1 MREIDGVLVL
11 QGMEYREGEIAREV
25 ARAPIFVADFD
36 FREHEITKKIIN
48 QKTLNIMITNLNL
61 MEGQEDL
68 RIVEH
73 LDMQKLPESVQ
84 QMLSLASTP
93 EEQDI
98 LLMAT
103 LAAASACVPNLYFTY
118 GPTGKKYYANL
129 QCFILAAAA
138 SGKGIANQ
146 ALEMVRV
153 IDEQYPM
160 LIAGDSTLPAW
171 YKALEEQGGC
181 GYMHESEGSVITD
194 IWKSGAANYNT
205 ALRKA
210 AEHEPISRNRV
221 KGASEIKDPRL
232 SMLLTGTFG
241 QYKALV
247 PSVENGYFSR
257 LLTVVIKGTNG
268 FDKRYVCSKGGQ
280 SAIPKIVGQRLLRV
294 YEQLTQSQEREWSL
308 TKSQKERLGEHLETE
323 YGTLIGLL
331 GDNFHSAVIRVAV
344 QIERIAM
351 ILSALRIQSTEY
363 RTQTELNSDEMDEE
377 SRIISGKTDE
387 AKSGDKNIAERRNIL
402 VCRDEDYETAEM
414 IGNKMLMHMAAAYR
428 MIDGDA
434 QECVPEIKPIDQ
446 RKVVFEQL
454 KTEYNHGDLAE
465 EAKRQG
471 ISKRTVERWNLIW
484 IENGLVEKTNHGQYR
499 KVA

>member
-1 MREIDGVLVL
+1 ML
-11 QGMEYREGEIAREV
+11 
-25 ARAPIFVADFD
+25 
-36 FREHEITKKIIN
+36 K
-48 QKTLNIMITNLNL
+48 NLNW

-73 LDMQKLPESVQ
+73 LDMHKLPESVQ
-84 QMLSLASTP
+84 QMVALASMP

-98 LLMAT
+98 ILMAT
-103 LAAASACVPNLYFTY
+103 LAAASACVPNLYFAY

-146 ALEMVRV
+146 ALEVVRV

-160 LIAGDSTLPAW
+160 LIAGDSTLAAF
-171 YKALEEQGGC
+171 YKALEQQDGV

-194 IWKSGAANYNT
+194 IWKTSAANYNT

-210 AEHEPISRNRV
+210 AEHEPICRNRV
-221 KGASEIKDPRL
+221 KGASEIKSPRL

-257 LLTVVIKGTNG
+257 MLTVVIRGTNG
-268 FDKRYVCSKGGQ
+268 FDKRYVSSKGGQ
-280 SAIPKIVGQRLLRV
+280 IATPKIVGQRLLRT
-294 YEQLTQSQEREWSL
+294 YEALMNGGEREWSL
-308 TKSQKERLGEHLETE
+308 TNAQKERLGEHLETE
-323 YGTLIGLL
+323 YDTLIGLL
-331 GDNFHSAVIRVAV
+331 GENFHSAVVRMAV
-344 QIERIAM
+344 QIERMAM
-351 ILSALRIQSTEY
+351 VLTAMRGNMP
-363 RTQTELNSDEMDEE
+363 ELNSG
-377 SRIISGKTDE
+377 STDKVFLC
-387 AKSGDKNIAERRNIL
+387 A
-402 VCRDEDYETAEM
+402 DEDYEAAEM
-414 IGNKMLMHMAAAYR
+414 IGNKMLLHMAAAYR

-434 QECVPEIKPIDQ
+434 QDVVPEIKPIDQ

-454 KTEYNHGDLAE
+454 KAEYNHGDLAE

-471 ISKRTVERWNLIW
+471 ISKRTIERWNQSW

>member
-1 MREIDGVLVL
+1 
-11 QGMEYREGEIAREV
+11 
-25 ARAPIFVADFD
+25 
-36 FREHEITKKIIN
+36 
-48 QKTLNIMITNLNL
+48 MIKDLNL

-73 LDMQKLPESVQ
+73 LDMHKLPESVQ
-84 QMLSLASTP
+84 QMISLASTP

-98 LLMAT
+98 ILMAT

-160 LIAGDSTLPAW
+160 LIAGDSTLPAF

-194 IWKSGAANYNT
+194 IWKNSAANYNT

-221 KGASEIKDPRL
+221 KGASEIKNPRL

-257 LLTVVIKGTNG
+257 LLTVVIRGTNG
-268 FDKRYVCSKGGQ
+268 FDKRYVSSKGGQ
-280 SAIPKIVGQRLLRV
+280 SVIPKIVGQRLLRT
-294 YEQLTQSQEREWSL
+294 YEALMNGGEREWSL
-308 TKSQKERLGEHLETE
+308 TDAQKERLGEHLETE

-331 GDNFHSAVIRVAV
+331 GDNFHSAVIRMAV
-344 QIERIAM
+344 QIERMAM
-351 ILSALRIQSTEY
+351 ILTAMRGESGE
-363 RTQTELNSDEMDEE
+363 SDSPEKEE
-377 SRIISGKTDE
+377 SNRILSGTMDKTFYC
-387 AKSGDKNIAERRNIL
+387 S
-402 VCRDEDYETAEM
+402 DEDYETAEM
-414 IGNKMLMHMAAAYR
+414 IGNKMLLHMAAAYR

-434 QECVPEIKPIDQ
+434 QDVVPEIKPLDQ
-446 RKVVFEQL
+446 RKVLFEQL
-454 KTEYNHGDLAE
+454 KTEYSHGDLAE

-471 ISKRTVERWNLIW
+471 VSKRTVERWNLSW
-484 IENGLVEKTNHGQYR
+484 IEIGLVEKTNHGQYR

>member
-1 MREIDGVLVL
+1 ML
-11 QGMEYREGEIAREV
+11 
-25 ARAPIFVADFD
+25 
-36 FREHEITKKIIN
+36 
-48 QKTLNIMITNLNL
+48 TNLNS

-98 LLMAT
+98 ILMAT
-103 LAAASACVPNLYFTY
+103 LAAASACVPNLYFRY

-160 LIAGDSTLPAW
+160 LVAGDSTLAAW
-171 YKALEEQGGC
+171 YKALEERGGA

-194 IWKSGAANYNT
+194 IWKTSAANYNT

-210 AEHEPISRNRV
+210 AEHEAISRNRCT
-221 KGASEIKDPRL
+221 GSSEIKNPRL

-257 LLTVVIKGTNG
+257 LLTVVIRDTHP
-268 FDKRYVCSKGGQ
+268 FDKRYVSSKGGQ
-280 SAIPKIVGQRLLRV
+280 SVIPKIVGQRLLRT
-294 YEQLTQSQEREWSL
+294 YESLMNAGEQEWSL
-308 TKSQKERLGEHLETE
+308 TEAQKERLGEHLETE
-323 YGTLIGLL
+323 YSTLIGLL
-331 GDNFHSAVIRVAV
+331 GDNFHSAVVRMAV

-351 ILSALRIQSTEY
+351 ILTVLRQGSALAA
-363 RTQTELNSDEMDEE
+363 NSA
-377 SRIISGKTDE
+377 SL
-387 AKSGDKNIAERRNIL
+387 IAL
-402 VCRDEDYETAEM
+402 TCSDADYTTAEL
-414 IGNKMLMHMAAAYR
+414 IGNRLLLHMAAAYR
-428 MIDGDA
+428 LIDGDK
-434 QECVPEIKPIDQ
+434 QDVVPEIKPVDQ
-446 RKVVFEQL
+446 RTILLAALPE
-454 KTEYNHGDLAE
+454 EYESKKLYS
-465 EAKRQG
+465 EAQSQG
-471 ISKRTVERWNLIW
+471 ICVRTATRWNDYW
-484 IENGLVEKTNHGQYR
+484 QEHGLVQKIRHGYYK

>member
-1 MREIDGVLVL
+1 ML
-11 QGMEYREGEIAREV
+11 
-25 ARAPIFVADFD
+25 
-36 FREHEITKKIIN
+36 K
-48 QKTLNIMITNLNL
+48 NLNL
-61 MEGQEDL
+61 MEGQENL

-98 LLMAT
+98 ILMAT
-103 LAAASACVPNLYFTY
+103 LAAASACVPKMYFTY

-146 ALEMVRV
+146 VLEMVRV

-160 LIAGDSTLPAW
+160 LIAGDSTLAAF

-194 IWKSGAANYNT
+194 IWKNAAANYNT

-221 KGASEIKDPRL
+221 KGASEIKNPRL

-257 LLTVVIKGTNG
+257 LLTVVIRGTNP
-268 FDKRYVCSKGGQ
+268 FDKRYVSSKGGQ
-280 SAIPKIVGQRLLRV
+280 SAVPKIVGQRLLRV
-294 YEQLTQSQEREWSL
+294 YESLLCGGEREWSL
-308 TKSQKERLGEHLETE
+308 TEAQKERLGEHLETE
-323 YGTLIGLL
+323 YGTLISLL
-331 GDNFHSAVIRVAV
+331 GDNFHSAVVRMAV

-351 ILSALRIQSTEY
+351 VLSAMRGGENNRPCMVDTLY
-363 RTQTELNSDEMDEE
+363 CSDQ
-377 SRIISGKTDE
+377 
-387 AKSGDKNIAERRNIL
+387 
-402 VCRDEDYETAEM
+402 DYETAEI

-454 KTEYNHGDLAE
+454 KAEYALGELIQEAKSQGVSRSSAIRWNNEWIEKGMVTKENHG
-465 EAKRQG
+465 
-471 ISKRTVERWNLIW
+471 I
-484 IENGLVEKTNHGQYR
+484 YR

>member
-1 MREIDGVLVL
+1 ML
-11 QGMEYREGEIAREV
+11 
-25 ARAPIFVADFD
+25 
-36 FREHEITKKIIN
+36 K
-48 QKTLNIMITNLNL
+48 NLNL
-61 MEGQEDL
+61 TEEQENL

-73 LDMQKLPESVQ
+73 LDMHKLPESVQ
-84 QMLSLASTP
+84 QMISLASTP

-98 LLMAT
+98 ILMAT

-160 LIAGDSTLPAW
+160 LIAGDSTLPAF
-171 YKALEEQGGC
+171 YKAIEEQGGC

-194 IWKSGAANYNT
+194 IWKNSAANYNT

-221 KGASEIKDPRL
+221 KGASEIKNPRL

-257 LLTVVIKGTNG
+257 LLTVVIRGTNP
-268 FDKRYVCSKGGQ
+268 FDKRYVSSKGGQ
-280 SAIPKIVGQRLLRV
+280 SVIPKIVGQRLLRT
-294 YEQLTQSQEREWSL
+294 YEQLMNAGEREWSL
-308 TKSQKERLGEHLETE
+308 TDAQKERLGEHLETE

-331 GDNFHSAVIRVAV
+331 GENFHSAVVRMAV
-344 QIERIAM
+344 QIERMAM
-351 ILSALRIQSTEY
+351 VLTAMRIQNTEY
-363 RTQTELNSDEMDEE
+363 RVQNTEYRIQTESDSELMNE
-377 SRIISGKTDE
+377 K
-387 AKSGDKNIAERRNIL
+387 IL
-402 VCRDEDYETAEM
+402 CADEDYETAEM
-414 IGNKMLMHMAAAYR
+414 IGNKMLLHMASAYR

-434 QECVPEIKPIDQ
+434 QDVVPEIKPLDQ
-446 RKVVFEQL
+446 RKVLFEQL
-454 KTEYNHGDLAE
+454 KGEYSHGDLAE

-471 ISKRTVERWNLIW
+471 VSKRTVERWNLSW
-484 IENGLVEKTNHGQYR
+484 IEIGIVEKTNHGQYR

>member
-1 MREIDGVLVL
+1 ML
-11 QGMEYREGEIAREV
+11 
-25 ARAPIFVADFD
+25 
-36 FREHEITKKIIN
+36 
-48 QKTLNIMITNLNL
+48 TNLNS

-84 QMLSLASTP
+84 QMISLASTP
-93 EEQDI
+93 EEKDI
-98 LLMAT
+98 ILMAT

-160 LIAGDSTLPAW
+160 LVAGDSTLAAW
-171 YKALEEQGGC
+171 YKALEEQGGV

-221 KGASEIKDPRL
+221 KGASEIKNPRL

-257 LLTVVIKGTNG
+257 LLTVVIRGTNG
-268 FDKRYVCSKGGQ
+268 FDKRYVNSKGGQ
-280 SAIPKIVGQRLLRV
+280 SAVPKIVGNRLLHT
-294 YEQLTQSQEREWSL
+294 YEQLMNAGEQEWSL
-308 TKSQKERLGEHLETE
+308 TESQKERLGEHLESE
-323 YGTLIGLL
+323 YTTLIGLL
-331 GDNFHSAVIRVAV
+331 GDNFHSAVIRMAI
-344 QIERIAM
+344 QIERIAL
-351 ILSALRIQSTEY
+351 ILSAMRGNFSEC
-363 RTQTELNSDEMDEE
+363 S
-377 SRIISGKTDE
+377 
-387 AKSGDKNIAERRNIL
+387 
-402 VCRDEDYETAEM
+402 DEDYETAE
-414 IGNKMLMHMAAAYR
+414 IVGNRLLLHMAAAYR
-428 MIDGDA
+428 LIDGDA
-434 QECVPEIKPIDQ
+434 QDVVPDIKPLDQ
-446 RKVVFEQL
+446 RRILFDQL
-454 KTEYNHGDLAE
+454 KMEYSNRELIS
-465 EAKRQG
+465 EAQSQG
-471 ISKRTVERWNLIW
+471 VSRATILRWNERW
-484 IENGLVEKTNHGQYR
+484 IEEGLVMRTHHGLYK

>member
-1 MREIDGVLVL
+1 
-11 QGMEYREGEIAREV
+11 ME
-25 ARAPIFVADFD
+25 
-36 FREHEITKKIIN
+36 KLN
-48 QKTLNIMITNLNL
+48 QL
-61 MEGQEDL
+61 DL

-73 LDMQKLPESVQ
+73 IDMQKLPESVQ
-84 QMLSLASTP
+84 QMISLASTP

-98 LLMAT
+98 ILMAT

-146 ALEMVRV
+146 ALEMARV
-153 IDEQYPM
+153 VDEQYPM
-160 LIAGDSTLPAW
+160 LIAGDSTLAAW
-171 YKALEEQGGC
+171 YKALEEQDGV

-210 AEHEPISRNRV
+210 AEHEAISRNRC
-221 KGASEIKDPRL
+221 KGASEIKCPRL

-257 LLTVVIKGTNG
+257 LLTVVIRGTNG
-268 FDKRYVCSKGGQ
+268 FDKRYVKSKGGQ
-280 SAIPKIVGQRLLRV
+280 SAIPKIVGQRLLRT
-294 YEQLTQSQEREWSL
+294 YEALMNAGEQEWSL
-308 TKSQKERLGEHLETE
+308 TDAQKERLGEHLETE

-331 GDNFHSAVIRVAV
+331 GDNFHSAVIRMAV

-351 ILSALRIQSTEY
+351 ILTAMRRMSAS
-363 RTQTELNSDEMDEE
+363 NADE
-377 SRIISGKTDE
+377 TDGE
-387 AKSGDKNIAERRNIL
+387 NGDKNIAEGRNTFF
-402 VCRDEDYETAEM
+402 CTDEDYETAEM
-414 IGNKMLMHMAAAYR
+414 IGNKMLLHMAAAYR

-434 QECVPEIKPIDQ
+434 QEVVPEIKPLDQ

-454 KTEYNHGDLAE
+454 KAEYALGELIQEAKSQGVSRSSAIRWNNQWIEQGMITKENHG
-465 EAKRQG
+465 
-471 ISKRTVERWNLIW
+471 N
-484 IENGLVEKTNHGQYR
+484 YR

>member
-1 MREIDGVLVL
+1 ML
-11 QGMEYREGEIAREV
+11 
-25 ARAPIFVADFD
+25 
-36 FREHEITKKIIN
+36 
-48 QKTLNIMITNLNL
+48 TNLNSK
-61 MEGQEDL
+61 EGQEDL

-98 LLMAT
+98 ILMAT

-146 ALEMVRV
+146 ALEMARV
-153 IDEQYPM
+153 IDEQYPL
-160 LIAGDSTLPAW
+160 LIAGDSTLAAF
-171 YKALEEQGGC
+171 YKALEERGGC
-181 GYMHESEGSVITD
+181 GYLHESEGSVITD
-194 IWKSGAANYNT
+194 IWRTSAANYNT

-221 KGASEIKDPRL
+221 KGASEIKNPRL

-257 LLTVVIKGTNG
+257 LLTVVIKGTNP
-268 FDKRYVCSKGGQ
+268 FDKRYVSSRGGQ
-280 SAIPKIVGQRLLRV
+280 SAIPRIVGQRLLRT
-294 YEQLTQSQEREWSL
+294 YETLMNAGEREWSL
-308 TKSQKERLGEHLETE
+308 TDAQKEQLGEHLETE

-331 GDNFHSAVIRVAV
+331 GDNFHSAVIRMAV

-351 ILSALRIQSTEY
+351 ILTAMRGGENPHTMRGNEHTEGRIPSGIMDKI
-363 RTQTELNSDEMDEE
+363 DE
-377 SRIISGKTDE
+377 
-387 AKSGDKNIAERRNIL
+387 DKDRPSL
-402 VCRDEDYETAEM
+402 VDTIYCRDEDYETAEM
-414 IGNKMLMHMAAAYR
+414 IGNKMLLHMAAYR

-434 QECVPEIKPIDQ
+434 QDVVPEIKPIDQ
-446 RKVVFEQL
+446 RKVLFEQL
-454 KTEYNHGDLAE
+454 KAEYALGELINEAKSQGVSRSSAIRWNNQWIEQGLITKENHGNY
-465 EAKRQG
+465 K
-471 ISKRTVERWNLIW
+471 
-484 IENGLVEKTNHGQYR
+484 

>member
-1 MREIDGVLVL
+1 MKEFQKL
-11 QGMEYREGEIAREV
+11 
-25 ARAPIFVADFD
+25 
-36 FREHEITKKIIN
+36 N
-48 QKTLNIMITNLNL
+48 Q
-61 MEGQEDL
+61 EGQEDL

-98 LLMAT
+98 ILMAT

-160 LIAGDSTLPAW
+160 LIAGDSTLPAF
-171 YKALEEQGGC
+171 YKALEEQGGS

-194 IWKSGAANYNT
+194 IWKGSAANYNT

-210 AEHEPISRNRV
+210 AEHEPISRNRC
-221 KGASEIKDPRL
+221 KGASEIKSPRL

-257 LLTVVIKGTNG
+257 LLTVVIRGTNP
-268 FDKRYVCSKGGQ
+268 FDKRYVSSKGGQ
-280 SAIPKIVGQRLLRV
+280 SAVPKIVGNRLLRT
-294 YEQLTQSQEREWSL
+294 YENLMNAPEREWSL
-308 TKSQKERLGEHLETE
+308 TDAQKERLGEHLETE
-323 YGTLIGLL
+323 YGTLISLL
-331 GDNFHSAVIRVAV
+331 GDNFHSAVIRMAV

-351 ILSALRIQSTEY
+351 ILTAMRMTSSLTPDNIRLEC
-363 RTQTELNSDEMDEE
+363 SDD
-377 SRIISGKTDE
+377 
-387 AKSGDKNIAERRNIL
+387 
-402 VCRDEDYETAEM
+402 DYSTAEI
-414 IGNKMLMHMAAAYR
+414 IGNRLLLHMSAAYR
-428 MIDGDA
+428 LIDGDA
-434 QECVPEIKPIDQ
+434 QDIVPDIKPLDQ
-446 RKVVFEQL
+446 RRVLFNQL
-454 KTEYNHGDLAE
+454 KPEYNHKELIS
-465 EAKRQG
+465 EAKSQG
-471 ISKRTVERWNLIW
+471 VSIRTAERWNLNW
-484 IENGLVEKTNHGQYR
+484 IADGMVEKWHHGEYK
-499 KVA
+499 KVG

>member
-1 MREIDGVLVL
+1 
-11 QGMEYREGEIAREV
+11 
-25 ARAPIFVADFD
+25 
-36 FREHEITKKIIN
+36 
-48 QKTLNIMITNLNL
+48 

-73 LDMQKLPESVQ
+73 LDMHKLPESVQ
-84 QMLSLASTP
+84 QMISLASTP

-98 LLMAT
+98 ILMAT

-160 LIAGDSTLPAW
+160 LIAGDSTLPAF

-181 GYMHESEGSVITD
+181 GYMHESEGSGITD
-194 IWKSGAANYNT
+194 IWKNSAANYNT

-221 KGASEIKDPRL
+221 KGASEIKNPRL

-257 LLTVVIKGTNG
+257 LLTVVIRGTNP
-268 FDKRYVCSKGGQ
+268 FDKRYVSSKGGQ
-280 SAIPKIVGQRLLRV
+280 SVIPKQVGLRLLRT
-294 YEQLTQSQEREWSL
+294 YEQLMNAGEREWSL
-308 TKSQKERLGEHLETE
+308 TDAQKERLGEHLETE

-331 GDNFHSAVIRVAV
+331 GDNFHSAVVRMAV
-344 QIERIAM
+344 QIERMAM
-351 ILSALRIQSTEY
+351 VLTAMRGDIPEYNSGIMDGGGSRLPDGTTNERIHCKE
-363 RTQTELNSDEMDEE
+363 
-377 SRIISGKTDE
+377 
-387 AKSGDKNIAERRNIL
+387 
-402 VCRDEDYETAEM
+402 EDYEAAEM
-414 IGNKMLMHMAAAYR
+414 IGNKMLLHMAAAYR

-434 QECVPEIKPIDQ
+434 QDVVPEIKPLDQ
-446 RKVVFEQL
+446 RKVLFDALPE
-454 KTEYNHGDLAE
+454 EYASKKLEAE
-465 EAKRQG
+465 ARLQG
-471 ISKRTVERWNLIW
+471 ISRATSLRWNEEWQNKGMIQK
-484 IENGLVEKTNHGQYR
+484 IRYGVYR
-499 KVA
+499 KIA

>member
-1 MREIDGVLVL
+1 MISLKS
-11 QGMEYREGEIAREV
+11 
-25 ARAPIFVADFD
+25 
-36 FREHEITKKIIN
+36 KKIQFKQPN
-48 QKTLNIMITNLNL
+48 YIMLTNLNSK
-61 MEGQEDL
+61 EGQEDL

-98 LLMAT
+98 ILMAT

-146 ALEMVRV
+146 ALEMARV
-153 IDEQYPM
+153 IDEQYPL
-160 LIAGDSTLPAW
+160 LIAGDSTLAAF
-171 YKALEEQGGC
+171 YKALEEQGGV

-194 IWKSGAANYNT
+194 IWRTSAANYNT

-221 KGASEIKDPRL
+221 KGASEIKNPRL

-257 LLTVVIKGTNG
+257 LLTVVIKGTNP
-268 FDKRYVCSKGGQ
+268 FDKRYVSSKGGQ
-280 SAIPKIVGQRLLRV
+280 SAVPRIVGQRLLRT
-294 YEQLTQSQEREWSL
+294 YETLMNAGEREWSL
-308 TKSQKERLGEHLETE
+308 TDAQKERLGEHLATE

-331 GDNFHSAVIRVAV
+331 GDNFHSAVIRMAV
-344 QIERIAM
+344 QIERMAM
-351 ILSALRIQSTEY
+351 ILSALRAGE
-363 RTQTELNSDEMDEE
+363 ELSVFSDQYSAFLCSD
-377 SRIISGKTDE
+377 
-387 AKSGDKNIAERRNIL
+387 A
-402 VCRDEDYETAEM
+402 DYQTAEI
-414 IGNKMLMHMAAAYR
+414 IGNRILLHMAAAYR
-428 MIDGDA
+428 LIDGDA
-434 QECVPEIKPIDQ
+434 QEVVPEIKPIDQ
-446 RKVVFEQL
+446 RKVLFAALPE
-454 KTEYNHGDLAE
+454 EYESKKLYS
-465 EAKRQG
+465 EAQSQG
-471 ISKRTVERWNLIW
+471 ICIRTATRWNDYW
-484 IENGLVEKTNHGQYR
+484 QEHGLVQKIRHGFYK

>member
-1 MREIDGVLVL
+1 ML
-11 QGMEYREGEIAREV
+11 
-25 ARAPIFVADFD
+25 
-36 FREHEITKKIIN
+36 K
-48 QKTLNIMITNLNL
+48 NLNL
-61 MEGQEDL
+61 TEGQEDL

-84 QMLSLASTP
+84 QMISLASAP

-98 LLMAT
+98 ILMAT

-118 GPTGKKYYANL
+118 GPTGKKYFSNL

-153 IDEQYPM
+153 IDEQHPM
-160 LIAGDSTLPAW
+160 VVAGDSTLAAF
-171 YKALEEQGGC
+171 YKALEEQNGC
-181 GYMHESEGSVITD
+181 GYLHESEGSVITD
-194 IWKSGAANYNT
+194 IWKTSAANYNT
-205 ALRKA
+205 TLRKA

-221 KGASEIKDPRL
+221 KGASEIKCPKL

-257 LLTVVIKGTNG
+257 LLTVVIRGTNP
-268 FDKRYVCSKGGQ
+268 FDKRYVSAKGGQ
-280 SAIPKIVGQRLLRV
+280 SAIPKIVGNRLLRT
-294 YEQLTQSQEREWSL
+294 YEQLMNAGEREWSL
-308 TKSQKERLGEHLETE
+308 TDAQKERLGEHLETE

-331 GDNFHSAVIRVAV
+331 GDNFHSAVIRMAV

-351 ILSALRIQSTEY
+351 ILTAMRGEENPHTMRGNEH
-363 RTQTELNSDEMDEE
+363 TE
-377 SRIISGKTDE
+377 SRIPSGIMDKTDE
-387 AKSGDKNIAERRNIL
+387 DNNRPCMVDTLYCSDQ
-402 VCRDEDYETAEM
+402 DYETAEM
-414 IGNKMLMHMAAAYR
+414 IGNKMLLHMASAYR

-434 QECVPEIKPIDQ
+434 QEVVPEIKPIDQ
-446 RKVVFEQL
+446 RKVLFEQL
-454 KTEYNHGDLAE
+454 KEEYSLGELISEAKSQGVSRSSAIRWNNQWIEQGLINKENHGNY
-465 EAKRQG
+465 K
-471 ISKRTVERWNLIW
+471 
-484 IENGLVEKTNHGQYR
+484 

>member
-1 MREIDGVLVL
+1 
-11 QGMEYREGEIAREV
+11 ME
-25 ARAPIFVADFD
+25 
-36 FREHEITKKIIN
+36 K
-48 QKTLNIMITNLNL
+48 LNAI
-61 MEGQEDL
+61 DL

-98 LLMAT
+98 ILMAT

-153 IDEQYPM
+153 LDEQHPM
-160 LIAGDSTLPAW
+160 LIAGDSTLPAF
-171 YKALEEQGGC
+171 YKALEEQNGC
-181 GYMHESEGSVITD
+181 GYLHESEGSVITD
-194 IWKSGAANYNT
+194 IWRTSAANYNT

-210 AEHEPISRNRV
+210 AEHEPISQNRV
-221 KGASEIKDPRL
+221 KGASEIKNPRL

-257 LLTVVIKGTNG
+257 LLTVVIRGTNG
-268 FDKRYVCSKGGQ
+268 FDKRYVSSKGVQ
-280 SAIPKIVGQRLLRV
+280 SAIPKIVGQRMLRT
-294 YEQLTQSQEREWSL
+294 YEQLTQNQEMEWSL
-308 TKSQKERLGEHLETE
+308 TESQKERLGEHLETE
-323 YGTLIGLL
+323 YATLIGLL
-331 GDNFHSAVIRVAV
+331 GDNFHSAVIRMAV

-351 ILSALRIQSTEY
+351 ILTAMRAQKTDRFAD
-363 RTQTELNSDEMDEE
+363 RTQTGLLC
-377 SRIISGKTDE
+377 
-387 AKSGDKNIAERRNIL
+387 A
-402 VCRDEDYETAEM
+402 DEDYETAEM
-414 IGNKMLMHMAAAYR
+414 IGNKMLLHMASAYR

-434 QECVPEIKPIDQ
+434 QDVVPEIKPLDQ
-446 RKVVFEQL
+446 RKVLFEQL
-454 KTEYNHGDLAE
+454 KATYERKELIQ
-465 EAKRQG
+465 EAKTQG
-471 ISKRTVERWNLIW
+471 VSERTAERWNDKWQEEGIVIKL
-484 IENGLVEKTNHGQYR
+484 EHGRYR
-499 KVA
+499 KVG

>member
-1 MREIDGVLVL
+1 
-11 QGMEYREGEIAREV
+11 
-25 ARAPIFVADFD
+25 
-36 FREHEITKKIIN
+36 
-48 QKTLNIMITNLNL
+48 MI
-61 MEGQEDL
+61 
-68 RIVEH
+68 
-73 LDMQKLPESVQ
+73 
-84 QMLSLASTP
+84 SLASTP

-98 LLMAT
+98 ILMAT

-153 IDEQYPM
+153 IDEQHPM
-160 LIAGDSTLPAW
+160 LIAGDSTLAAF

-194 IWKSGAANYNT
+194 IWKSSAANYNT

-221 KGASEIKDPRL
+221 KSASEIKNPRL

-257 LLTVVIKGTNG
+257 LLTVVIRGTNP
-268 FDKRYVCSKGGQ
+268 FDKRYVSSKGGQ
-280 SAIPKIVGQRLLRV
+280 SVIPKQVGLRLLRT
-294 YEQLTQSQEREWSL
+294 YEQLMNAGEREWSL
-308 TKSQKERLGEHLETE
+308 TDAQKERLGEHLETE

-331 GDNFHSAVIRVAV
+331 GDNFHSAVVRMAV
-344 QIERIAM
+344 QIERMAM
-351 ILSALRIQSTEY
+351 VLTAMRIQNTEY
-363 RTQTELNSDEMDEE
+363 RIQTESDSELMNE
-377 SRIISGKTDE
+377 K
-387 AKSGDKNIAERRNIL
+387 IL
-402 VCRDEDYETAEM
+402 CTDEDYETAEM
-414 IGNKMLMHMAAAYR
+414 IGNKMLLHMAAAYR

-434 QECVPEIKPIDQ
+434 QDVVPEIKPLDQ
-446 RKVVFEQL
+446 RKVLFEQL
-454 KTEYNHGDLAE
+454 KPEYKLQE
-465 EAKRQG
+465 LITEAKSQG
-471 ISKRTVERWNLIW
+471 ISRATVIRWNDAW
-484 IENGLVEKTNHGQYR
+484 QEQGMVSKIEYGHYR
-499 KVA
+499 KAC

>member
-1 MREIDGVLVL
+1 
-11 QGMEYREGEIAREV
+11 
-25 ARAPIFVADFD
+25 
-36 FREHEITKKIIN
+36 
-48 QKTLNIMITNLNL
+48 MIKNLNS
-61 MEGQEDL
+61 MEVQEDL

-84 QMLSLASTP
+84 QMISLAST
-93 EEQDI
+93 EEEKDI
-98 LLMAT
+98 ILMAT

-153 IDEQYPM
+153 VDEQHPM
-160 LIAGDSTLPAW
+160 LIAGDSTLAAW
-171 YKALEEQGGC
+171 YKALEAQDGV

-210 AEHEPISRNRV
+210 AEHEPISRNRC
-221 KGASEIKDPRL
+221 KGASEIKCPRL

-257 LLTVVIKGTNG
+257 LLTVVIRGTNG
-268 FDKRYVCSKGGQ
+268 FDKRYVSSKVGQ
-280 SAIPKIVGQRLLRV
+280 SAIPKIVGMELSRIYSRLM
-294 YEQLTQSQEREWSL
+294 EGEEREWSL
-308 TKSQKERLGEHLETE
+308 TEAQKERLGEHLETE
-323 YGTLIGLL
+323 YGTLIEML
-331 GDNFHSAVIRVAV
+331 GDNFHSAVIRMAV

-351 ILSALRIQSTEY
+351 ILTAMRGEVSEY
-363 RTQTELNSDEMDEE
+363 YSDE
-377 SRIISGKTDE
+377 TD
-387 AKSGDKNIAERRNIL
+387 ALLYCS
-402 VCRDEDYETAEM
+402 DEDYETAEM
-414 IGNKMLMHMAAAYR
+414 IGNKMLLHMAAAYR

-434 QECVPEIKPIDQ
+434 QEIVPEIKPIDQ
-446 RKVVFEQL
+446 RKVLFEQL
-454 KTEYNHGDLAE
+454 KGEYSHGDLAE

-471 ISKRTVERWNLIW
+471 VSKRTVERWNIKW
-484 IENGLVEKTNHGQYR
+484 IEEGLVLKTNYGQYK

>member
-1 MREIDGVLVL
+1 
-11 QGMEYREGEIAREV
+11 
-25 ARAPIFVADFD
+25 
-36 FREHEITKKIIN
+36 
-48 QKTLNIMITNLNL
+48 MIKDLNL

-84 QMLSLASTP
+84 QMISLASTP

-98 LLMAT
+98 ILMAT

-146 ALEMVRV
+146 ALEMLRV

-181 GYMHESEGSVITD
+181 GYLHESEGSVITD
-194 IWKSGAANYNT
+194 IWRTAAANYNT

-210 AEHEPISRNRV
+210 AEHESISRNRV
-221 KGASEIKDPRL
+221 KGASEIKCPKL

-257 LLTVVIKGTNG
+257 LLTVVIRGTNP
-268 FDKRYVCSKGGQ
+268 FNKSYVSSKGGQ
-280 SAIPKIVGQRLLRV
+280 SAIPKIVGQRLLRT
-294 YEQLTQSQEREWSL
+294 YERLMSGGEREWSL
-308 TKSQKERLGEHLETE
+308 TDAQKERLGAHLETE
-323 YGTLIGLL
+323 YQTLIALL
-331 GDNFHSAVIRVAV
+331 GDNFHSAVIRMAV

-351 ILSALRIQSTEY
+351 ILTALRLS
-363 RTQTELNSDEMDEE
+363 EE
-377 SRIISGKTDE
+377 QLRIECTD
-387 AKSGDKNIAERRNIL
+387 A
-402 VCRDEDYETAEM
+402 DYETAEI
-414 IGNKMLMHMAAAYR
+414 IGNRLLLHMAAAYHL
-428 MIDGDA
+428 INGDA
-434 QECVPEIKPIDQ
+434 HDLVPDIKPLDQ
-446 RKVVFEQL
+446 RRILLEVL
-454 KTEYNHGDLAE
+454 PNEYE
-465 EAKRQG
+465 
-471 ISKRTVERWNLIW
+471 SKRLYSEAQLQGVCVRTATRWNDYW
-484 IENGLVEKTNHGQYR
+484 QQQGLVQKIQHGFY
-499 KVA
+499 KKIA